1 MWRQATVTRAF
12 GLGALVLLMA
22 GVASHANAQKT
33 LRGKVFAPEDHSG
46 HDNAPG
52 AHEGKGSF
60 DPLPGATVTWKGSEG
75 GTVTDAFGFF
85 QIDVRRNPDTL
96 RVSMV
101 GYQTVDVYFS
111 GEGYLDIPLEPG
123 VLLQSADVVFEER
136 SQSVSLLNPLNI
148 QQLSRKELCKAAC
161 CNLSEAFETNA
172 SVDASFTDAV
182 TGTRQIHMLG
192 LAGKYTQLLVDN
204 LPGPRGLNVV
214 QGMGFIP
221 GPWIENIFIS
231 KGVGTVMSGYESLTG
246 QINVSHRNPET
257 AEPFFLNLFLGGSG
271 RMEFNHV
278 SKHRVSRRW
287 DTVLMTHG
295 EYGQRIN
302 DRNGPDVDGDGRGD
316 GDGFLDA
323 PLQKDGVFRN
333 EWRFV
338 GDRGLRAEFVL
349 LAVDMERE
357 GGMVPGDIVATP
369 WVANTEIQRAEV
381 NAKVG
386 YVLPGQEGR
395 SWGSQWPASTHRH
408 WHGFG
413 NRFYDGQQNTF
424 RANVLRSG
432 FLGSED
438 RQFSAGVSYLYDDFL
453 ERGTWGAASTDLSA
467 TPEEWA
473 RTEHVP
479 GAFLETT
486 WTGNPRGTVVAGLRV
501 DQHNLWGTV
510 VTPRLHARWSATEQT
525 SLKMVAGTGFR
536 TPNVLMEELGVWAS
550 NRAWIVDGPLEPE
563 KGWNAGLN
571 VTSKFKLLYRDAD
584 FALDGYWTEFQ
595 NRAVVDL
602 DADAHAV
609 RIYNLGDRTSR
620 SLTGQAELGWSVH
633 RRWDMRLAY
642 RYVHAT
648 TERDGAT
655 TAGTTIDPYVPQHR
669 AFTQWSYHSK
679 ANERQAQW
687 NADFT
692 LQWVGPQRIPRPD
705 ATLDARPASEFER
718 GFAVVNGQ
726 ISRVFAPGVDVYLG
740 VENILNYRQ
749 QNPIVGWDLAY
760 TDDQAFQR
768 NMDASLV
775 YGPIFGRMVY
785 VGGRLTLGQAGN

>member
-1 MWRQATVTRAF
+1 MTRSIGIVAF
-12 GLGALVLLMA
+12 VALFVGLVSEAQ
-22 GVASHANAQKT
+22 AQKT

-46 HDNAPG
+46 KDHAPG
-52 AHEGKGSF
+52 TKVGKETF
-60 DPLPGATVTWKGSEG
+60 DPLPGATVMWKGSG
-75 GTVTDAFGFF
+75 VGTETDAFGFF
-85 QIDVRRNPDTL
+85 QIEVRRNPDTL

-101 GYQTVDVYFS
+101 GYETVDVLYN
-111 GEGYLDIPLEPG
+111 GESFLEVPLEPG
-123 VLLQSADVVFEER
+123 VLLESADVVFEER

-214 QGMGFIP
+214 QGMSFIP

-246 QINVSHRNPET
+246 QINVGHRNPDS
-257 AEPFFLNLFLGGSG
+257 AEPFFLNLFYGSG
-271 RMEFNHV
+271 GRSEFNHV
-278 SKHRVSRRW
+278 SKHKMGRRL
-287 DTVLMTHG
+287 DMVVMTHG
-295 EYGQRIN
+295 EFRQREN
-302 DRNGPDVDGDGRGD
+302 DRNQDL
-316 GDGFLDA
+316 FLDM
-323 PLQKDGVFRN
+323 PLQKDFVVRN

-338 GDRGLRAEFVL
+338 GDRGLRAEFAL
-349 LAVDMERE
+349 SGVDMNRDGGIVGEE
-357 GGMVPGDIVATP
+357 GIAASP
-369 WVANTEIQRAEV
+369 WAASTEIQRAEV
-381 NAKVG
+381 NAKLG

-395 SWGSQWPASTHRH
+395 SWGSQWTASTHHHRH
-408 WHGFG
+408 VFG
-413 NRFYDGQQNTF
+413 NRHYKGQQNTF
-424 RANVLRSG
+424 RANVLRVG
-432 FLGSED
+432 FLGSEN

-453 ERGTWGAASTDLSA
+453 ESGTWNASPTEINAAYT
-467 TPEEWA
+467 TWM

-486 WTGNPRGTVVAGLRV
+486 WTGNPRAMVVAGVRV
-501 DQHNLWGTV
+501 DKHNIWGTI

-525 SLKMVAGTGFR
+525 SLKLVAGTGFR

-550 NRAWIVDGPLEPE
+550 NRTWKVNEALEPE
-563 KGWNAGLN
+563 QGWNAGLN

-584 FALDGYWTEFQ
+584 FAVDAYWTEFQ

-609 RIYNLGDRTSR
+609 EIYNLGDRTSR

-648 TERDGAT
+648 TERKGAEE
-655 TAGTTIDPYVPQHR
+655 AGTMLDPYVPKHR

-679 ANERQAQW
+679 PNAKAAQW

-692 LQWVGPQRIPRPD
+692 VQWVGPQRIPRPD
-705 ATLDARPASEFER
+705 GQFDNRAASKLEDDF
-718 GFAVVNGQ
+718 VVFNGQ
-726 ISRVFAPGVDVYLG
+726 VSRVFAPGIDLYLG
-740 VENILNYRQ
+740 VENIMNFKQ
-749 QNPIVGWDLAY
+749 QNPIVAWDLAY
-760 TDDQAFQR
+760 GDGQAFQE

-775 YGPIFGRMVY
+775 YGPIFGRMFY
-785 VGGRLTLGQAGN
+785 LGGRLTLGQADNARK

>member
-1 MWRQATVTRAF
+1 MRTWW
-12 GLGALVLLMA
+12 LGACLVLLASWSLEA
-22 GVASHANAQKT
+22 GAQKS

-46 HDNAPG
+46 HNHAPG
-52 AHEGKGSF
+52 AHVGKETF
-60 DPLPGATVTWKGSEG
+60 DPLPGATVMWKGSEVG
-75 GTVTDAFGFF
+75 AVTDAFGFF
-85 QIDVRRNPDTL
+85 QLDIRRNPDTL

-111 GEGYLDIPLEPG
+111 GEDYLDIPLEPG

-221 GPWIENIFIS
+221 GPWIESIFIS
-231 KGVGTVMSGYESLTG
+231 KGVGTVASGYESFTG
-246 QINVSHRNPET
+246 QINVAHRNAET
-257 AEPFFLNLFLGGSG
+257 AEPFHLNLFYGGSG

-278 SKHRVSRRW
+278 SKHKVGRRW

-295 EYGQRIN
+295 EYGQREN
-302 DRNGPDVDGDGRGD
+302 DRNQ
-316 GDGFLDA
+316 DGFLDT
-323 PLQKDGVFRN
+323 PLRQDGVVRN
-333 EWRFV
+333 EWRFI
-338 GDRGLRAEFVL
+338 GDRGMRANISVMG
-349 LAVDMERE
+349 VDMERE

-369 WVANTEIQRAEV
+369 WVATTEIQRAEV

-395 SWGSQWPASTHRH
+395 SWGSQWTASTHRH

-413 NRFYDGQQNTF
+413 NRYYDGQQNTF

-453 ERGTWGAASTDLSA
+453 ERGTWGAAPIEVEA
-467 TPEEWA
+467 NPEKWA

-486 WTGNPRGTVVAGLRV
+486 WTGHPRGMVVAGLRV

-550 NRAWIVDGPLEPE
+550 NRTWIVDGPLEPE
-563 KGWNAGLN
+563 RGWNAGFN
-571 VTSKFKLLYRDAD
+571 VTSKFKLGYRDAD

-609 RIYNLGDRTSR
+609 RIYNLGDRESR
-620 SLTGQAELGWSVH
+620 SVTAQAELGWSVH
-633 RRWDMRLAY
+633 RRVDMRLAY

-648 TERDGAT
+648 TQRDGAE
-655 TAGTTIDPYVPQHR
+655 AQGTLVDPYVPQHR
-669 AFTQWSYHSK
+669 AFTQWSYSSK
-679 ANERQAQW
+679 ANDRGASW
-687 NADFT
+687 MGDLT
-692 LQWVGPQRIPRPD
+692 MQWVGPQRIPRPD
-705 ATLDARPASEFER
+705 ADFDDRPASDFEDD
-718 GFAVVNGQ
+718 FVVVNGQ
-726 ISRVFAPGVDVYLG
+726 ISRVFAPGIDLYLG

-749 QNPIVGWDLAY
+749 QNPIVAAQLAY
-760 TDDQAFQR
+760 EDGQMFQE

-785 VGGRLTLGQAGN
+785 VGGRLTLGQAKKG

>member
-1 MWRQATVTRAF
+1 MRTWW
-12 GLGALVLLMA
+12 LGACLVLLASWSLEA
-22 GVASHANAQKT
+22 GAQKS

-46 HDNAPG
+46 HNHAPG
-52 AHEGKGSF
+52 AHVGKETF
-60 DPLPGATVTWKGSEG
+60 DPLPGATVMWKGSEVG
-75 GTVTDAFGFF
+75 AVTDAFGFF
-85 QIDVRRNPDTL
+85 QLDIRRNPDTL

-111 GEGYLDIPLEPG
+111 GEDYLDIPLEPG

-221 GPWIENIFIS
+221 GPWIESIFIS
-231 KGVGTVMSGYESLTG
+231 KGVGTVASGYESFTG
-246 QINVSHRNPET
+246 QINVAHRNAET
-257 AEPFFLNLFLGGSG
+257 AEPFHLNLFYGGSG

-278 SKHRVSRRW
+278 SKHKVGRRW

-295 EYGQRIN
+295 EYGQREN
-302 DRNGPDVDGDGRGD
+302 DRNQ
-316 GDGFLDA
+316 DGFLDT
-323 PLQKDGVFRN
+323 PLRQDGVVRN
-333 EWRFV
+333 EWRFI
-338 GDRGLRAEFVL
+338 GDRGMRANISVMG
-349 LAVDMERE
+349 VDMERE

-369 WVANTEIQRAEV
+369 WVATTEIQRAEV

-395 SWGSQWPASTHRH
+395 SWGSQWTASTHRH

-413 NRFYDGQQNTF
+413 NRYYDGQQNTF

-453 ERGTWGAASTDLSA
+453 ERGTWGAAPIEVEA
-467 TPEEWA
+467 NPEKWA

-486 WTGNPRGTVVAGLRV
+486 WTGHPRGMVVAGLRV

-550 NRAWIVDGPLEPE
+550 NRTWMVDGPLEPE
-563 KGWNAGLN
+563 RGWNAGFN
-571 VTSKFKLLYRDAD
+571 VTSKFKLGYRDAD

-609 RIYNLGDRTSR
+609 RIYNLGDRESR
-620 SLTGQAELGWSVH
+620 SVTAQAELGWSVH
-633 RRWDMRLAY
+633 RRVDMRLAY

-648 TERDGAT
+648 TQRDGAE
-655 TAGTTIDPYVPQHR
+655 AQGTLVDPYVPQHR
-669 AFTQWSYHSK
+669 AFTQWSYSSK
-679 ANERQAQW
+679 ANDRGASW
-687 NADFT
+687 MGDLT
-692 LQWVGPQRIPRPD
+692 MQWVGPQRIPRPD
-705 ATLDARPASEFER
+705 ADFDDRPASDFEDD
-718 GFAVVNGQ
+718 FVVVNGQ
-726 ISRVFAPGVDVYLG
+726 ISRVFAPGIDLYLG

-749 QNPIVGWDLAY
+749 QNPIVAAQLAY
-760 TDDQAFQR
+760 EDGQMFQE

-785 VGGRLTLGQAGN
+785 VGGRLTLGQAKKG

>member
-1 MWRQATVTRAF
+1 MTRTF
-12 GLGALVLLMA
+12 WLGAWVLLLVGMA
-22 GVASHANAQKT
+22 SNANAQRT

-46 HDNAPG
+46 HDPAPG
-52 AHEGKGSF
+52 AHEGKNSF

-85 QIDVRRNPDTL
+85 QINVRRNPDTL

-111 GEGYLDIPLEPG
+111 GEDYLDIPLEPG

-136 SQSVSLLNPLNI
+136 SQTVSLLNPLNI

-214 QGMGFIP
+214 QGMSFIP

-231 KGVGTVMSGYESLTG
+231 KGVGAVMSGYESLTG
-246 QINVSHRNPET
+246 QINVGHRNPDS
-257 AEPFFLNLFLGGSG
+257 AEPFFLNLFYGSG
-271 RMEFNHV
+271 GRSEFNHV
-278 SKHRVSRRW
+278 SKHKMGRRW
-287 DTVLMTHG
+287 DMVVMTHG
-295 EYGQRIN
+295 EFRQREN
-302 DRNGPDVDGDGRGD
+302 DRNQDL
-316 GDGFLDA
+316 FLDM
-323 PLQKDGVFRN
+323 PLQKDVVVRN

-338 GDRGLRAEFVL
+338 GDRGLRAEFAL
-349 LAVDMERE
+349 SGVDMNRDGGIVGE
-357 GGMVPGDIVATP
+357 GGIATSP
-369 WVANTEIQRAEV
+369 WAASTEIQRAEV

-395 SWGSQWPASTHRH
+395 SWGSQWTASTHRH
-408 WHGFG
+408 AHGFG
-413 NRFYDGQQNTF
+413 NRHYEGQQNTF

-453 ERGTWGAASTDLSA
+453 ESGTWNASPTETNAADT
-467 TPEEWA
+467 TWM

-486 WTGNPRGTVVAGLRV
+486 WTGNPRAMVVAGVRV
-501 DQHNLWGTV
+501 DEHNILGTI

-525 SLKMVAGTGFR
+525 SLKLVAGTGFR

-550 NRAWIVDGPLEPE
+550 NRTWKVSEALEPE
-563 KGWNAGLN
+563 KGWNVGLN

-584 FALDGYWTEFQ
+584 FSVDGYWTEFQ

-609 RIYNLGDRTSR
+609 EIYNLGDRTSR
-620 SLTGQAELGWSVH
+620 SLTGQAELGWSLH
-633 RRWDMRLAY
+633 RRWDMRMAY

-648 TERDGAT
+648 TERKGAEE
-655 TAGTTIDPYVPQHR
+655 AGTTLDPYVPKHR

-679 ANERQAQW
+679 PNANDAQW

-692 LQWVGPQRIPRPD
+692 VQWVGPQRIPRPD
-705 ATLDARPASEFER
+705 VLFDNRAASELEDDFV
-718 GFAVVNGQ
+718 VVNGQ
-726 ISRVFAPGVDVYLG
+726 ISRVFAPGIDVYLG
-740 VENILNYRQ
+740 VENILNFKQ

-760 TDDQAFQR
+760 QDDQAFQE

-785 VGGRLTLGQAGN
+785 VGGRLTLGQADNAGK

>member
-1 MWRQATVTRAF
+1 M
-12 GLGALVLLMA
+12 
-22 GVASHANAQKT
+22 
-33 LRGKVFAPEDHSG
+33 
-46 HDNAPG
+46 
-52 AHEGKGSF
+52 
-60 DPLPGATVTWKGSEG
+60 WKGSG
-75 GTVTDAFGFF
+75 TGTVTDAFGFF

-101 GYQTVDVYFS
+101 GYQTVDVYYS
-111 GEGYLDIPLEPG
+111 GEGYLDVPLEPG

-214 QGMGFIP
+214 QGMSFIP

-246 QINVSHRNPET
+246 QINVGHRNPDS
-257 AEPFFLNLFLGGSG
+257 AEPFFLNLFYGSG
-271 RMEFNHV
+271 GRSEFNHV
-278 SKHRVSRRW
+278 SKHMMGRRL
-287 DTVLMTHG
+287 DMVVMTHG
-295 EYGQRIN
+295 EFRQQEN
-302 DRNGPDVDGDGRGD
+302 DRNQDL
-316 GDGFLDA
+316 FLDM
-323 PLQKDGVFRN
+323 PLQKDFVVRN

-338 GDRGLRAEFVL
+338 GDRGLRAEFAL
-349 LAVDMERE
+349 SGVDMNRDGGIVGEE
-357 GGMVPGDIVATP
+357 GIAASP
-369 WVANTEIQRAEV
+369 WAASTEIQRAEV

-395 SWGSQWPASTHRH
+395 SWGSQWTASTHHHR
-408 WHGFG
+408 HGFG
-413 NRFYDGQQNTF
+413 NRHYKGQQNTF
-424 RANVLRSG
+424 RANVLRVG
-432 FLGSED
+432 FLGSEN

-453 ERGTWGAASTDLSA
+453 ESGTWNASPTATNAADT
-467 TPEEWA
+467 TWM

-486 WTGNPRGTVVAGLRV
+486 WTGNPRAMVVAGVRV
-501 DQHNLWGTV
+501 DHHNIWGTI

-525 SLKMVAGTGFR
+525 SLKLVAGTGFR

-550 NRAWIVDGPLEPE
+550 NRTWKVNEALEPE
-563 KGWNAGLN
+563 QGWNAGLN

-584 FALDGYWTEFQ
+584 FAVDGYWTEFQ

-609 RIYNLGDRTSR
+609 EIYNLGDRTSR

-648 TERDGAT
+648 TERKGAEE
-655 TAGTTIDPYVPQHR
+655 AGTMLDPYVPKHR

-679 ANERQAQW
+679 PNAKAAQW

-692 LQWVGPQRIPRPD
+692 VQWVGPQRIPRPD
-705 ATLDARPASEFER
+705 GQFDNRAASELEDDF
-718 GFAVVNGQ
+718 VVFNGQ
-726 ISRVFAPGVDVYLG
+726 VSRVFAPGIDLYLG
-740 VENILNYRQ
+740 VENIMNFKQ
-749 QNPIVGWDLAY
+749 QNPIVAWDLAY
-760 TDDQAFQR
+760 DNGQAFQE

-775 YGPIFGRMVY
+775 YGPIFGRMFY
-785 VGGRLTLGQAGN
+785 LGGRLTLGQADDARK

>member
-1 MWRQATVTRAF
+1 MRTWWT
-12 GLGALVLLMA
+12 GGCLLLL
-22 GVASHANAQKT
+22 ASLSLEASAQKT
-33 LRGKVFAPEDHSG
+33 LRGKVFAPEDQSG
-46 HDNAPG
+46 HNHAPG
-52 AHEGKGSF
+52 AYVGKETF
-60 DPLPGATVTWKGSEG
+60 DPLPGATVMWKGSGVGE
-75 GTVTDAFGFF
+75 VTDAFGFF
-85 QIDVRRNPDTL
+85 QLDVRSNPDTL

-111 GEGYLDIPLEPG
+111 GEDYLDIPLEPG

-204 LPGPRGLNVV
+204 LLGPRGLNVV

-221 GPWIENIFIS
+221 GPWIESIFIS
-231 KGVGTVMSGYESLTG
+231 KGVGTVAAGYESFTG
-246 QINVSHRNPET
+246 QINVAHRNAET
-257 AEPFFLNLFLGGSG
+257 AEPFHLNLFYGGSG

-278 SKHRVSRRW
+278 SKHKVGRRW

-295 EYGQRIN
+295 EYGQREN
-302 DRNGPDVDGDGRGD
+302 DRNQ
-316 GDGFLDA
+316 DGFLDT
-323 PLQKDGVFRN
+323 PLRQDAVVRN
-333 EWRFV
+333 EWRFI
-338 GDRGLRAEFVL
+338 GDRGLRANISVMG
-349 LAVDMERE
+349 VDMERE

-369 WVANTEIQRAEV
+369 WVAITEIQRAEV

-395 SWGSQWPASTHRH
+395 SWGSQWTASTHRH

-413 NRFYDGQQNTF
+413 NRSYDGTQNTF
-424 RANVLRSG
+424 RAKVLRSG

-438 RQFSAGVSYLYDDFL
+438 REFSAGVSYLYDDFL
-453 ERGTWGAASTDLSA
+453 EVGTWGAAPSDLTA
-467 TPEEWA
+467 NPEVWA

-486 WTGNPRGTVVAGLRV
+486 WTGNPRGMVVAGLRV
-501 DQHNLWGTV
+501 DQHNLWGTI

-525 SLKMVAGTGFR
+525 SLKMVAGTGLR

-550 NRAWIVDGPLEPE
+550 NRRWIVDGPLEPE
-563 KGWNAGLN
+563 RGWNAGFN

-609 RIYNLGDRTSR
+609 RIYNLGDRESR
-620 SLTGQAELGWSVH
+620 SLTAQAELGWSVH
-633 RRWDMRLAY
+633 RRVDMRLAY

-648 TERDGAT
+648 TERDGAAA
-655 TAGTTIDPYVPQHR
+655 AGTTIDPYVPQHR
-669 AFTQWSYHSK
+669 AFTQWSYSSK
-679 ANERQAQW
+679 PNGRGASW
-687 NADFT
+687 MGDLT
-692 LQWVGPQRIPRPD
+692 VQWVGPQRIPRPD
-705 ATLDARPASEFER
+705 AEFDDRPASEFEDD
-718 GFAVVNGQ
+718 FVVVNGQ
-726 ISRVFAPGVDVYLG
+726 ISRTFAPGIDLYLG

-749 QNPIVGWDLAY
+749 QNPIVAAQLAY
-760 TDDQAFQR
+760 EDGQMFQE

-785 VGGRLTLGQAGN
+785 IGGRLTLGQADNAGK

>member
-1 MWRQATVTRAF
+1 MRTWWFGVCVALFATWCAE
-12 GLGALVLLMA
+12 
-22 GVASHANAQKT
+22 ANAQNT
-33 LRGKVFAPEDHSG
+33 LRGKVYAPEDHSG
-46 HDNAPG
+46 HNHAPG
-52 AHEGKGSF
+52 AHVGKESF
-60 DPLPGATVTWKGSEG
+60 DPLPGATVMWKGSG
-75 GTVTDAFGFF
+75 TGTVTDAFGFF
-85 QIDVRRNPDTL
+85 QLDVRRNPDTL

-101 GYQTVDVYFS
+101 GYQTVDVYYS

-221 GPWIENIFIS
+221 GPWIESIFIS
-231 KGVGTVMSGYESLTG
+231 KGVGTVASGYESFTG
-246 QINVSHRNPET
+246 QINVAHRNPDS
-257 AEPFFLNLFLGGSG
+257 AEPFHLNLFYGGSG

-278 SKHRVSRRW
+278 SKHKVGRRW

-295 EYGQRIN
+295 EYGQRVN
-302 DRNGPDVDGDGRGD
+302 DRNSDQFMDT
-316 GDGFLDA
+316 
-323 PLQKDGVFRN
+323 PLRKDGVVRN
-333 EWRFV
+333 EWRFI
-338 GDRGLRAEFVL
+338 GDRGLRANISVMG
-349 LAVDMERE
+349 VDMERE

-369 WVANTEIQRAEV
+369 WVATTEIQRAEF

-395 SWGSQWPASTHRH
+395 SWGSQWTASTHRH

-413 NRFYDGQQNTF
+413 NRYYDGQQNTF

-453 ERGTWGAASTDLSA
+453 ERGTWGAAPTEVDA
-467 TPEEWA
+467 NPEEWA

-486 WTGNPRGTVVAGLRV
+486 WTGHPRGMVVAGLRV

-550 NRAWIVDGPLEPE
+550 NRTWMVDGPLEPE
-563 KGWNAGLN
+563 RGWNAGFN
-571 VTSKFKLLYRDAD
+571 VTSKFKLGYRDAD

-609 RIYNLGDRTSR
+609 HIYNLGDRESR
-620 SLTGQAELGWSVH
+620 SLTAQAELGWSVH
-633 RRWDMRLAY
+633 RRVDMRLAY

-648 TERDGAT
+648 TQRDGAE
-655 TAGTTIDPYVPQHR
+655 AQGTLVDPYVPQHR
-669 AFTQWSYHSK
+669 AFTQWSYSSK
-679 ANERQAQW
+679 ANDRGASW
-687 NADFT
+687 MGDLT
-692 LQWVGPQRIPRPD
+692 VQWVGPQRIPRPD
-705 ATLDARPASEFER
+705 ADFDDRPASDFEDD
-718 GFAVVNGQ
+718 FVVVNGQ
-726 ISRVFAPGVDVYLG
+726 ISRVFAPGIDLYLG

-749 QNPIVGWDLAY
+749 QNPIVAAQLAY
-760 TDDQAFQR
+760 EDEQMFQE

-785 VGGRLTLGQAGN
+785 VGGRLTLGKADNAKP

>member
-1 MWRQATVTRAF
+1 MRTWW
-12 GLGALVLLMA
+12 LGACLVLLASWSLEA
-22 GVASHANAQKT
+22 GAQKS

-46 HDNAPG
+46 HNHAPG
-52 AHEGKGSF
+52 AHVGKETF
-60 DPLPGATVTWKGSEG
+60 DPLPGATVMWKGSEVG
-75 GTVTDAFGFF
+75 AVTDAFGFF
-85 QIDVRRNPDTL
+85 QLDIRRNPDTL

-111 GEGYLDIPLEPG
+111 GEDYLDIPLEPG

-221 GPWIENIFIS
+221 GPWIESIFIS
-231 KGVGTVMSGYESLTG
+231 KGVGTVASGYESFTG
-246 QINVSHRNPET
+246 QINVAHRNAET
-257 AEPFFLNLFLGGSG
+257 AEPFHLNLFYGGSG

-278 SKHRVSRRW
+278 SKHKVGRRW

-295 EYGQRIN
+295 EYGQREN
-302 DRNGPDVDGDGRGD
+302 DRNQ
-316 GDGFLDA
+316 DGFLDT
-323 PLQKDGVFRN
+323 PLRQDGVVRN
-333 EWRFV
+333 EWRFI
-338 GDRGLRAEFVL
+338 GDRGMRANISVMG
-349 LAVDMERE
+349 VDMERE

-369 WVANTEIQRAEV
+369 WVATTEIQRAEV

-395 SWGSQWPASTHRH
+395 SWGSQWTASTHRH

-413 NRFYDGQQNTF
+413 NRYYDGQQNTF

-453 ERGTWGAASTDLSA
+453 ERGTWGAAPIEVEA
-467 TPEEWA
+467 NPEKWA

-486 WTGNPRGTVVAGLRV
+486 WTGHPRGMVVAGLRV

-550 NRAWIVDGPLEPE
+550 NRRWIVDGPLEPE
-563 KGWNAGLN
+563 RGWNVGFN
-571 VTSKFKLLYRDAD
+571 VTSKFKLGYRDAD

-609 RIYNLGDRTSR
+609 RIYNLGDRESR
-620 SLTGQAELGWSVH
+620 SVTAQAELGWSVH
-633 RRWDMRLAY
+633 RRVDMRLAY

-648 TERDGAT
+648 TQRDGAE
-655 TAGTTIDPYVPQHR
+655 AQGTLVDPYVPQHR
-669 AFTQWSYHSK
+669 AFTQWSYSSK
-679 ANERQAQW
+679 ANDRGASW
-687 NADFT
+687 MGDLT
-692 LQWVGPQRIPRPD
+692 MQWVGPQRIPRPD
-705 ATLDARPASEFER
+705 ADFDDRPASDFEDD
-718 GFAVVNGQ
+718 FVVVNGQ
-726 ISRVFAPGVDVYLG
+726 ISRVFAPGIDLYLG

-749 QNPIVGWDLAY
+749 QNPIVAAQLAY
-760 TDDQAFQR
+760 EDGQMFQE

-785 VGGRLTLGQAGN
+785 VGGRLTLGQAKKG

>member
-1 MWRQATVTRAF
+1 MRTWWT
-12 GLGALVLLMA
+12 GGCLLLL
-22 GVASHANAQKT
+22 ASLSLDASAQKT

-46 HDNAPG
+46 HNHAPT
-52 AHEGKGSF
+52 AHVGKETF
-60 DPLPGATVTWKGSEG
+60 DPLPGATVMWKGSG
-75 GTVTDAFGFF
+75 VGAVTDAFGFF
-85 QIDVRRNPDTL
+85 QLDVRRNPDTL

-111 GEGYLDIPLEPG
+111 GEDYLDIPLEPG

-221 GPWIENIFIS
+221 GPWIESIFIS
-231 KGVGTVMSGYESLTG
+231 KGVGTVASGYESFTG
-246 QINVSHRNPET
+246 QINVAHRNADT
-257 AEPFFLNLFLGGSG
+257 AEPFFLNLFHGMGG
-271 RMEFNHV
+271 RTEFNHV
-278 SKHRVSRRW
+278 SNHKVGRRW
-287 DTVLMTHG
+287 ETVLMSHG
-295 EYGQRIN
+295 ELRQREN
-302 DRNGPDVDGDGRGD
+302 DRNRDR
-316 GDGFLDA
+316 FLDM
-323 PLQKDGVFRN
+323 PTQEDFVVRN

-338 GDRGLRAEFVL
+338 GDRGWRANL
-349 LAVDMERE
+349 SLTGVDLERK
-357 GGMVPGDIVATP
+357 GGLVPRDTLVNP
-369 WVANTEIQRAEV
+369 WEANTEIQRVEV

-395 SWGSQWPASTHRH
+395 SWGSQWTASTHRH

-413 NRFYDGQQNTF
+413 NRSYDGQQNTF
-424 RANVLRSG
+424 RAKVLRSG

-438 RQFSAGVSYLYDDFL
+438 RQFTAGVSYLCDDFL
-453 ERGTWGAASTDLSA
+453 EVGTWGAAPSDLTA
-467 TPEEWA
+467 NPDVWA

-486 WTGNPRGTVVAGLRV
+486 WTGHPRGMVVAGLRV
-501 DQHNLWGTV
+501 DQHNLWGTI

-550 NRAWIVDGPLEPE
+550 NRTWMVDGPLEPE
-563 KGWNAGLN
+563 RGWNAGFN
-571 VTSKFKLLYRDAD
+571 VTSKFKLGYRDAD

-609 RIYNLGDRTSR
+609 RIYNLGDRASR
-620 SLTGQAELGWSVH
+620 SLTAQAELGWSVH

-648 TERDGAT
+648 TERDGAAA
-655 TAGTTIDPYVPQHR
+655 AGTTIDPYVPKHR
-669 AFTQWSYHSK
+669 AFTQWSYSSK
-679 ANERQAQW
+679 PNDRGANW
-687 NADFT
+687 MGDLT
-692 LQWVGPQRIPRPD
+692 VQWVGPQRIPRPD
-705 ATLDARPASEFER
+705 AEFDDRPASDFEDD
-718 GFAVVNGQ
+718 FVVVNGQ
-726 ISRVFAPGVDVYLG
+726 ISRTFAPWIDFYLG

-749 QNPIVGWDLAY
+749 QNPIVAAQLAY
-760 TDDQAFQR
+760 EDGQAFQE

-785 VGGRLTLGQAGN
+785 VGGRLTLGQADNAGK

>member
-1 MWRQATVTRAF
+1 MRTF
-12 GLGALVLLMA
+12 LLGASLALFA
-22 GVASHANAQKT
+22 GWSPEASAQKS

-46 HDNAPG
+46 HNHAPG
-52 AHEGKGSF
+52 AHVGKETF
-60 DPLPGATVTWKGSEG
+60 DPLPGATVMWKGSAV
-75 GTVTDAFGFF
+75 GTVTDAFGYF
-85 QIDVRRNPDTL
+85 QLDVRRNPDTL

-111 GEGYLDIPLEPG
+111 GESYLDIPLEPG

-221 GPWIENIFIS
+221 GPWIESIFIS
-231 KGVGTVMSGYESLTG
+231 KGVGTVASGYESFTG
-246 QINVSHRNPET
+246 QINVAHRNPDT
-257 AEPFFLNLFLGGSG
+257 AEPFHLNLFYGASG

-302 DRNGPDVDGDGRGD
+302 DRNN
-316 GDGFLDA
+316 DGFMDT
-323 PLQKDGVFRN
+323 PLRKDGVVRN

-338 GDRGLRAEFVL
+338 GDRGLRADVAL
-349 LAVDMERE
+349 MGVDMERDA
-357 GGMVPGDIVATP
+357 GMFGDIVAPP
-369 WVANTEIQRAEV
+369 WTASTKIQRAEI

-395 SWGSQWPASTHRH
+395 SWGSQWTASTHHH

-413 NRFYDGQQNTF
+413 SREYDGQQNTF
-424 RANVLRSG
+424 RVNVLRSG

-453 ERGTWGAASTDLSA
+453 ERGTWGESPTEVNP
-467 TPEEWA
+467 TPETWM

-486 WTGNPRGTVVAGLRV
+486 WTGNPRGMVVAGLRV
-501 DQHNLWGTV
+501 DQHNLWGTI

-550 NRAWIVDGPLEPE
+550 NRTWIVDGPLEPE
-563 KGWNAGLN
+563 RGWNAGFN
-571 VTSKFKLLYRDAD
+571 VTSKFKLGYRDAD

-609 RIYNLGDRTSR
+609 RIYNLGDRESR
-620 SLTGQAELGWSVH
+620 SLTAQAELGWSVH
-633 RRWDMRLAY
+633 RRVDMRLAY

-648 TERDGAT
+648 TQRDGAE
-655 TAGTTIDPYVPQHR
+655 AQGTLVDPYVPQHR
-669 AFTQWSYHSK
+669 AFTQWSYSSK
-679 ANERQAQW
+679 ANDRGANW
-687 NADFT
+687 MGDLT
-692 LQWVGPQRIPRPD
+692 VQWVGPQRIPRPD
-705 ATLDARPASEFER
+705 VIIDDRPASEVEDDFV
-718 GFAVVNGQ
+718 VVNGQ
-726 ISRVFAPGVDVYLG
+726 ISRVFAPGIDLYLG

-749 QNPIVGWDLAY
+749 QNPIAAAQWAY
-760 TDDQAFQR
+760 QDEQMFQE

-785 VGGRLTLGQAGN
+785 IGGRLTLGKADNAKP

>member
-1 MWRQATVTRAF
+1 MTRSIGLVAF
-12 GLGALVLLMA
+12 LALFLGL
-22 GVASHANAQKT
+22 ASDTYAQKT

-46 HDNAPG
+46 EDNAPG
-52 AHEGKGSF
+52 AQVGKEAF
-60 DPLPGATVTWKGSEG
+60 DPLPGATVMWKGSG
-75 GTVTDAFGFF
+75 MGTETDAFGFF
-85 QIDVRRNPDTL
+85 QIEVRRNPDTL

-101 GYQTVDVYFS
+101 GYETVDVLYN
-111 GEGYLDIPLEPG
+111 GESFLEVPLEPG
-123 VLLQSADVVFEER
+123 VLLESADVVFEER

-214 QGMGFIP
+214 QGMSFIP

-246 QINVSHRNPET
+246 QINVGHRNPDS
-257 AEPFFLNLFLGGSG
+257 AEPFFLNLFYGSG
-271 RMEFNHV
+271 GRSEFNHV
-278 SKHRVSRRW
+278 SKHKMGRRL
-287 DTVLMTHG
+287 DMVVMTHG
-295 EYGQRIN
+295 EFRQQEN
-302 DRNGPDVDGDGRGD
+302 DRNQDL
-316 GDGFLDA
+316 FLDM
-323 PLQKDGVFRN
+323 PLQKDFVVRN

-338 GDRGLRAEFVL
+338 GDRGLRAEFAL
-349 LAVDMERE
+349 SGVDMNRDGGIVGEE
-357 GGMVPGDIVATP
+357 GIAASP
-369 WVANTEIQRAEV
+369 WAASTEIQRAEV

-395 SWGSQWPASTHRH
+395 SWGSQWTASTHRH

-413 NRFYDGQQNTF
+413 NRHYEGQQNTF
-424 RANVLRSG
+424 RANVLRVG
-432 FLGSED
+432 FLGSEN

-453 ERGTWGAASTDLSA
+453 ESGTWNASPTATNAADT
-467 TPEEWA
+467 TWM

-486 WTGNPRGTVVAGLRV
+486 WTGNPRAMVVAGVRV
-501 DQHNLWGTV
+501 DQHNIWGTI

-525 SLKMVAGTGFR
+525 SLKLVAGTGFR

-550 NRAWIVDGPLEPE
+550 NRTWKVNEALEPE
-563 KGWNAGLN
+563 QGWNAGLN

-584 FALDGYWTEFQ
+584 FAVDGYWTEFQ

-609 RIYNLGDRTSR
+609 EIYNLGDRTSR

-648 TERDGAT
+648 TERKGAEE
-655 TAGTTIDPYVPQHR
+655 AGTMLDPYVPKHR

-679 ANERQAQW
+679 PNAKAAQW

-692 LQWVGPQRIPRPD
+692 VQWVGPQRIPRPD
-705 ATLDARPASEFER
+705 GQFDNRAASELEDDFIV
-718 GFAVVNGQ
+718 FNGQ
-726 ISRVFAPGVDVYLG
+726 VSRVFAPGIDLYLG

-749 QNPIVGWDLAY
+749 QNPIVAAQLAY
-760 TDDQAFQR
+760 EDEQMFQE

-785 VGGRLTLGQAGN
+785 VGGRLTLGKADNAKP

>member
-1 MWRQATVTRAF
+1 MTRAF
-12 GLGALVLLMA
+12 ARE
-22 GVASHANAQKT
+22 H
-33 LRGKVFAPEDHSG
+33 P
-46 HDNAPG
+46 
-52 AHEGKGSF
+52 
-60 DPLPGATVTWKGSEG
+60 
-75 GTVTDAFGFF
+75 
-85 QIDVRRNPDTL
+85 
-96 RVSMV
+96 
-101 GYQTVDVYFS
+101 
-111 GEGYLDIPLEPG
+111 
-123 VLLQSADVVFEER
+123 
-136 SQSVSLLNPLNI
+136 
-148 QQLSRKELCKAAC
+148 RKELTKAAC

-221 GPWIENIFIS
+221 GPWIESIFIS
-231 KGVGTVMSGYESLTG
+231 KGVGTVASGYESFTG
-246 QINVSHRNPET
+246 QINVAHRNPDT
-257 AEPFFLNLFLGGSG
+257 AEPFHLNLFYGGSG

-278 SKHRVSRRW
+278 SKHKVGRRW

-295 EYGQRIN
+295 EYGQRVN
-302 DRNGPDVDGDGRGD
+302 DRNE
-316 GDGFLDA
+316 DGFLDT
-323 PLQKDGVFRN
+323 PLRQDGVVRN
-333 EWRFV
+333 EWRFI
-338 GDRGLRAEFVL
+338 GDRGLRANISVMG
-349 LAVDMERE
+349 VDMKRE

-369 WVANTEIQRAEV
+369 WVATTEIQRAEV

-395 SWGSQWPASTHRH
+395 SWGSQWTASTHRH

-413 NRFYDGQQNTF
+413 NRYYDGQQNTF

-438 RQFSAGVSYLYDDFL
+438 RQFSAGVSYLYDDFF
-453 ERGTWGAASTDLSA
+453 ERGTWGAAPTEEEA
-467 TPEEWA
+467 NPEEWA

-486 WTGNPRGTVVAGLRV
+486 WTGNPRGMVVAGLRV

-550 NRAWIVDGPLEPE
+550 NRTWIVDGPLEPE
-563 KGWNAGLN
+563 RGWNAGFN
-571 VTSKFKLLYRDAD
+571 VTSKFKLGYRDAD

-609 RIYNLGDRTSR
+609 RIYNLGDRESR
-620 SLTGQAELGWSVH
+620 SVTAQAELGWSVH
-633 RRWDMRLAY
+633 RRVDMRLAY

-648 TERDGAT
+648 TQRDGAE
-655 TAGTTIDPYVPQHR
+655 AQGTLVDPYVPQHR
-669 AFTQWSYHSK
+669 AFTQWSYSSK
-679 ANERQAQW
+679 ANDRGASW
-687 NADFT
+687 MGDLT
-692 LQWVGPQRIPRPD
+692 MQWVGPQRIPRPD
-705 ATLDARPASEFER
+705 ADFDDRPASDFEDD
-718 GFAVVNGQ
+718 FVVVNGQ
-726 ISRVFAPGVDVYLG
+726 ISRVFAPGIDLYLG

-749 QNPIVGWDLAY
+749 QNPIVAAQLAY
-760 TDDQAFQR
+760 EDGQMFQE

-785 VGGRLTLGQAGN
+785 VGGRLTLGQAKKG